1 MSFLFVVWFLFLP
14 FVGYHLANIR
24 IIVKRKGIIAD
35 YLPIFMKTKQFIMRL
50 GT

>member
-24 IIVKRKGIIAD
+24 IILD
-35 YLPIFMKTKQFIMRL
+35 MRTGREEIL
-50 GT
+50 ILSFDFTLFC